1 MRGNGVTKF
10 LSLCLIGISFLM
22 FERLSKILARAQQMR
37 IGDVQ
42 QSMGGT
48 MLGTVGLA
56 AILTYVLFRLFDQG
70 EVRSPSYTIKDRQGF
85 RLMDY
90 ATVFSMVLGCL
101 TAVYFLWKLP

>member
-10 LSLCLIGISFLM
+10 LSLCLISISFLM
-22 FERLSKILARAQQMR
+22 FERLSKVLGAQKMH

-42 QSMGGT
+42 QRVGGT
-48 MLGTVGLA
+48 MLGAVGLA
-56 AILTYVLFRLFDQG
+56 AILTYVLFRLFDRG

-90 ATVFSMVLGCL
+90 ATVFSMILGCL
-101 TAVYFLWKLP
+101 TAVYFLWKVP